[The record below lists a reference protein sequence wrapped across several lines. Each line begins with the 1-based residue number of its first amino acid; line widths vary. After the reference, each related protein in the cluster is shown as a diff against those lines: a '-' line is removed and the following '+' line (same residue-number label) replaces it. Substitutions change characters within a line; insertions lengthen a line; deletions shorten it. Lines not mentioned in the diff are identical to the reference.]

1 MQQTWCVSCVATFL
15 KEGKQTAPLQFIEFL
30 FSYKTQPH
38 LGEKYLLILFAAS
51 VTQKTRQMVVIDI
64 TCPCSIFKEGFF
76 CTHTNLQYLNIYL
89 CCCVYGLYLSQQ
101 YIHHYELSPSG
112 LKRALSILLIFILYY
127 FCCHKLDYMDH
138 LPDLAEKCFLTSDKC
153 ISFFSFYL

>member
-38 LGEKYLLILFAAS
+38 LGGKISPYPIRSQRDPENQTNGRDWYHLPLFHI
-51 VTQKTRQMVVIDI
+51 QR
-64 TCPCSIFKEGFF
+64 GFF